1 MEEQNWL
8 LWNKCSYGRLEEVRE
23 ALQAGAD
30 PNFAHSYYSSNRT
43 CLMEAARW
51 GYDGVVAL
59 LLSSPGIRVNT
70 KDEFD
75 QTALHMACRNYTC
88 RNGPLAS
95 LPVILARPDLLLNE
109 RNDWGFTPIMSA
121 ILGRQTEAVFQMAS
135 VPDVCLDVKDEKG
148 RSMEEIVIR

>member
-1 MEEQNWL
+1 M

-30 PNFAHSYYSSNRT
+30 PNFAYYHNRRT

-51 GYDGVVAL
+51 GYDGKVAL
-59 LLSSPGIRVNT
+59 LLSSPGIRVNA

-75 QTALHMACRNYTC
+75 QTALHMVCRNFKD
-88 RNGPLAS
+88 RSLAC
-95 LPVILARPDLLLNE
+95 LPVLLARPDLLLNE

-121 ILGRQTEAVFQMAS
+121 ILGRQTEAVLQMAS
-135 VPDVCLDVKDEKG
+135 LPNVCLDMKDNKG
-148 RSMEEIVIR
+148 RSLEEIARL